1 MAGPSPG
8 VAALDR
14 VEAILRNPEIYQL
27 ASLIPQPS
35 REKGGRGRDYPD
47 FMYLAYEALISV
59 YTSARQVEAELSHK
73 VVWKLMRRT
82 VKKMFPEDESMR
94 LPSRPM
100 RRHHYLYG
108 RNRYTLCVN
117 PLPKKTSIMGVVH
130 SRGGREFP
138 QFRNPAEALLGS
150 LTRDPERF
158 SQLAP
163 GVPETSGS
171 CHHAGELLRGDPE
184 SVYRRLDGLQGA
196 PVASVDEAAADDA
209 LAHGGAPG
217 VAAATQGHRSVDNH
231 GATLAVRPQD
241 GVACEATNDG
251 RVNMP

>member
-1 MAGPSPG
+1 MTAWTS
-8 VAALDR
+8 VQLRVD
-14 VEAILRNPEIYQL
+14 VEAVNPLERAQDGGQKQL
-27 ASLIPQPS
+27 CVPLVPA
-35 REKGGRGRDYPD
+35 GTY
-47 FMYLAYEALISV
+47 
-59 YTSARQVEAELSHK
+59 
-73 VVWKLMRRT
+73 W
-82 VKKMFPEDESMR
+82 
-94 LPSRPM
+94 
-100 RRHHYLYG
+100 
-108 RNRYTLCVN
+108 YTLCVN
-117 PLPKKTSIMGVVH
+117 PLPKKASIMGVVH

-171 CHHAGELLRGDPE
+171 CHDAGELLRGDPE

-231 GATLAVRPQD
+231 GATLAVGPQD
-241 GVACEATNDG
+241 GVACEAANDG